1 MEAYKILRIIN
12 NNVVFSVNERG
23 DEIILR
29 GKGIG
34 FQKKAGMTVAAGD
47 VEGIYVLEK
56 PQTKNKLYDLLEDMP
71 PEYIEVSARIIDHAR
86 KVLGK
91 TLDENIYVTLTDH
104 IHFAAE
110 RKLKGIEY
118 VNPLLWEIRAYY
130 AQEYQVGLW
139 ALEEIHKCLGLEL
152 KEDEAGFIALHI
164 VNAQLGTQMDN
175 MFQITQ
181 MIGGIIKIVEN
192 YYGRRFDSESMD
204 YERFITHLKF
214 FGQRLFKNKTYGK
227 EDAGFHEMIRE
238 RYAFDYACAR
248 KIRMYI
254 LEKYHKDVGTE
265 EMTFLTVHLR
275 RVSSDEL

>member
-34 FQKKAGMTVAAGD
+34 FQKMAGMTVAAGD

-152 KEDEAGFIALHI
+152 KEDEAGF
-164 VNAQLGTQMDN
+164 
-175 MFQITQ
+175 
-181 MIGGIIKIVEN
+181 
-192 YYGRRFDSESMD
+192 
-204 YERFITHLKF
+204 
-214 FGQRLFKNKTYGK
+214 
-227 EDAGFHEMIRE
+227 HEMIRE